1 MNRAGRG
8 PGDEMC
14 ALYHF
19 LENEEG
25 EQERKG
31 GCPSGG
37 GGEQVR
43 KEEGGTLWIRS

>member
-1 MNRAGRG
+1 
-8 PGDEMC
+8 MC

-43 KEEGGTLWIRS
+43 KEEGRYGSARDVLFFIGPS